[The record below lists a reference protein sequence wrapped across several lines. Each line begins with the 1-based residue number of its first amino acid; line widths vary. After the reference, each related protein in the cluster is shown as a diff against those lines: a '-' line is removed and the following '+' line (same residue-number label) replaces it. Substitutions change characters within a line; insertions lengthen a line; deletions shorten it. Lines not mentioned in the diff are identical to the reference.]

1 MDTRCKLVN
10 FHGEKPFRG
19 WDLNPELCLWANC
32 VSTIVHKAAMLCPT
46 HEGLLTLLFCSNS
59 LVNFEFSNFIC
70 IGVILHK
77 QKMLPLV
84 PDISLLRSSPLKSKF
99 FLKQLNL
106 STIRYKCYHLRLC
119 LHLFEPNLQS
129 IIWSNAIWLRF
140 GIKMLKS
147 LNDGF
152 WTWDS

>member
-1 MDTRCKLVN
+1 
-10 FHGEKPFRG
+10 
-19 WDLNPELCLWANC
+19 
-32 VSTIVHKAAMLCPT
+32 MLCPT

-99 FLKQLNL
+99 FLKQFNL
-106 STIRYKCYHLRLC
+106 STMLDKCCHLRLC
-119 LHLFEPNLQS
+119 LHVFEPNLQL
-129 IIWSNAIWLRF
+129 IICSNAIWLGF

-147 LNDGF
+147 LKTGF
-152 WTWDS
+152 EPETANRTLSRASVFRHEKGLYKHY